1 MSRRLCKGEKRMQ
14 NKRNGMRAVL
24 FTLALALVFAAFAGC
39 SAKVSNPVVGKVGDM
54 EIRFQTYY
62 NIYFNNMYIQS
73 LYGTYDVSTAEKY
86 RAFQDM
92 VFDSIIDSLLPIYV
106 AKKNGVTLT
115 DEEEA
120 EVQKKLQEQIDSLY
134 EDYADKVDESI
145 TDEAEKRAAE
155 EKLLLEDLKANG
167 LTYDKYIKSIE
178 ESLRDQAIGK
188 KYADGLMAEVTVSDE
203 DVQAYYDE
211 QLAYY
216 QERYA
221 EDAANYFDDYS
232 SYLTNGGLQ
241 PLVVPEG
248 YNYYK
253 HILILDPEEGEEKD
267 VDAIVAEVYAK
278 IQAGEDFDALIEE
291 YGEDPGMKNEPYKT
305 EGYILSEANASDYYE
320 EFSAAALA
328 LEKEGDVTPEAVQS
342 SKGKHIIKKL
352 GPVEAKTLSLD
363 EVKDAVRELV
373 QSDKEDAL
381 YEEYLTQWKEEV
393 KIVKHYDRVNGVK

>member
-1 MSRRLCKGEKRMQ
+1 MQ

-145 TDEAEKRAAE
+145 TDEAVKRAAE

-178 ESLRDQAIGK
+178 EILRDQAIGK

-232 SYLTNGGLQ
+232 SYITNGGLQ

>member
-1 MSRRLCKGEKRMQ
+1 MQ

-145 TDEAEKRAAE
+145 TDEAVKRAAE

-221 EDAANYFDDYS
+221 EDAANYFYDYS
-232 SYLTNGGLQ
+232 SYITNGGLQ

>member
-1 MSRRLCKGEKRMQ
+1 MQ

-178 ESLRDQAIGK
+178 ESLRDQAIGQTDV
-188 KYADGLMAEVTVSDE
+188 DGLMAEVTVSDE

-278 IQAGEDFDALIEE
+278 IQAGEDFDELIEE

-363 EVKDAVRELV
+363 EVKDTVRELV

>member
-1 MSRRLCKGEKRMQ
+1 MSIKQTAGRNQLGEFAPDFAHF
-14 NKRNGMRAVL
+14 NDDVL
-24 FTLALALVFAAFAGC
+24 FGENWNNKDIDMKTRCIITVVALMSSGITD
-39 SAKVSNPVVGKVGDM
+39 S
-54 EIRFQTYY
+54 
-62 NIYFNNMYIQS
+62 S
-73 LYGTYDVSTAEKY
+73 LRYHLES
-86 RAFQDM
+86 
-92 VFDSIIDSLLPIYV
+92 

-232 SYLTNGGLQ
+232 SYITNGGLQ

-381 YEEYLTQWKEEV
+381 YEEYLTVEGRGQ
-393 KIVKHYDRVNGVK
+393 DR

>member
-1 MSRRLCKGEKRMQ
+1 MQ

-120 EVQKKLQEQIDSLY
+120 DTQKQLEDGIAKLQEQIDSLY

-145 TDEAEKRAAE
+145 TDEAVKRAAE

-232 SYLTNGGLQ
+232 SYITNGGLQ